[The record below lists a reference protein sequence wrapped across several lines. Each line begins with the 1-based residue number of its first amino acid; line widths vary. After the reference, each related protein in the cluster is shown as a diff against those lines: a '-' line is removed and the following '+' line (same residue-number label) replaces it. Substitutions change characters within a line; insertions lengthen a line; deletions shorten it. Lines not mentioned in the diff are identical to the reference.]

1 MSRRFPVRVDSAAVH
16 TSLSVIGLAVV
27 AVAAALLTACSS
39 GPSPAGAG
47 SGNSGPTGNG
57 GSQVA
62 SSGGGSVADGL
73 GHPVNVCS
81 LLPAATAASLS
92 GEPITQAQ
100 EDDTPSYKLYTCNYT
115 SADGTA
121 GFDISVLALDAA
133 AGYDANVQ
141 ANGSV
146 GTVTQI
152 SGLGDK
158 AYSSITGTE
167 ALFGN
172 VSINVSNLASASAAE
187 AIIRNLQPKL

>member
-1 MSRRFPVRVDSAAVH
+1 MSLRFPVRVDSAAVH

-27 AVAAALLTACSS
+27 AVAAGLLTACSS

-47 SGNSGPTGNG
+47 SGNNGQSGNS

-62 SSGGGSVADGL
+62 SSGGGGSIADGL

-115 SADGTA
+115 SADGTT
-121 GFDISVLALDAA
+121 GFDISVLALDAV
-133 AGYDANVQ
+133 AGYDAS
-141 ANGSV
+141 ASV
-146 GTVTQI
+146 STVTQI

-158 AYSSITGTE
+158 AYSSITGTI